1 MKIQSIA
8 ILAFAASLFAQEAA
22 SPAAPAAPAA
32 PVAQTAPAAP
42 APVASAPQ
50 AQAPAPAP
58 AAPKETPI
66 SCRAAFDV
74 VKNTY
79 PRDIAADFSYA
90 SVNAR
95 ITTLESVAKNERK
108 GAIYEA
114 ELKTCDLAVELFK
127 IQLSRSTLR
136 KSLDS
141 LTGKNREV
149 QKEISAVKDSLIDL
163 WTSLSDDYNRLQKLN
178 REKAEEQARLAAELV
193 KKEKALAEKD
203 SLLAVQKAE
212 AEKRL
217 EALRS
222 KTISVY
228 KDARGTILS
237 MSDILFETGKAD
249 LKPELK
255 ENLAGISVILNTLL
269 TESSVVIEGHT
280 DSVGGEQ
287 INQFLSEQRAL
298 SVLNYLVERDVVRD
312 RLKSVGYGLTRPV
325 ANNSTPEGRAKNRRV
340 ELVIK
345 D

>member
-22 SPAAPAAPAA
+22 TPPAS
-32 PVAQTAPAAP
+32 Q
-42 APVASAPQ
+42 PQ
-50 AQAPAPAP
+50 PQVP
-58 AAPKETPI
+58 AAPKEAPI
-66 SCRAAFDV
+66 SCRVAFDA

-79 PRDIAADFSYA
+79 PRDVAADFSYA
-90 SVNAR
+90 AVNAR
-95 ITTLESVAKNERK
+95 ITTLESVSKEDRN
-108 GAIYEA
+108 GSIYEA
-114 ELKTCDLAVELFK
+114 ELKSCNLAVELFK
-127 IQLSRSTLR
+127 VQLSRAALR

-141 LTGKNREV
+141 LIGKNREV

-163 WTSLSDDYNRLQKLN
+163 WSSLSADYNRLQKLN
-178 REKAEEQARLAAELV
+178 REKAEEQARLAAELA
-193 KKEKALAEKD
+193 KKERALAEKD
-203 SLLAVQKAE
+203 SLLALQKAE
-212 AEKRL
+212 AEKKL

-255 ENLAGISVILNTLL
+255 ENLAEIAGILKNLL

-280 DSVGGEQ
+280 DNVGGEQ
-287 INQFLSEQRAL
+287 INQFLSDKRAL
-298 SVLNYLVERDVVRD
+298 SVLDYLVERGVDKK
-312 RLKSVGYGLTRPV
+312 RLKSVGYGLSRPV
-325 ANNSTPEGRAKNRRV
+325 ADNNTDEGRSKNRRV